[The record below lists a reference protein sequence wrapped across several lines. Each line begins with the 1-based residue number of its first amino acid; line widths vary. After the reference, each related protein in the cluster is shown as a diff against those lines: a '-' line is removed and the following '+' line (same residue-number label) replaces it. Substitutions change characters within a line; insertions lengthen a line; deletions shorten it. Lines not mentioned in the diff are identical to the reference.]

1 MIDFIRFDFDRSI
14 DLGFEKFVVFG
25 EETERNVQGCLIYAE
40 STKEL
45 REKLRKAKG
54 LIGVMSPFEEV
65 NKYAV
70 MRKKVDIL
78 LDFPERR
85 IDYVTVKLAK
95 EKDVLIELS
104 LSSILSTK
112 GVKRVKI
119 VDELRILFKVIK
131 KFDTPFILTSGARD
145 LYQLRHKRQ
154 IYDVFSYLNADV
166 KRAEHWAKRL
176 YRRLFDEKYIMNG
189 LEIL

>member
-1 MIDFIRFDFDRSI
+1 MIDFIRFDFDNSI

-40 STKEL
+40 SPKEL

-78 LDFPERR
+78 LDFPERK

-95 EKDVLIELS
+95 EKDVLIEIS

-112 GVKRVKI
+112 GVKRAKI
-119 VDELRILFKVIK
+119 VDEIRMLLKVIR
-131 KFDTPFILTSGARD
+131 KFDTPFILTSGAKD
-145 LYQLRHKRQ
+145 FYQLRHKRQ
-154 IYDVFSYLNADV
+154 IYDVFAYLNADV
-166 KRAEHWAKRL
+166 KRAEYWARRL
-176 YRRLFDEKYIMNG
+176 YRRMFDEKYIMDG